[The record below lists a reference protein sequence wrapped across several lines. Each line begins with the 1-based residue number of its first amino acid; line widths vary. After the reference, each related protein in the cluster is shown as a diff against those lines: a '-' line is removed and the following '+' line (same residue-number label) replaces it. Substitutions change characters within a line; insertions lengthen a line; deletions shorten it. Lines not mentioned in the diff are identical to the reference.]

1 VTGQER
7 ELARADA
14 RDQEREHA
22 RGGAAHH
29 QVAPE
34 DAGVRLDAFVSRHLC
49 VSVGEA
55 RRRIEAGAV
64 RVDGQRR
71 RKGTT
76 LPAGARVSIE
86 EPTEAVGLV
95 AEPSPAVAFLY
106 EDAAL
111 IAIDKPAGMPSHPL
125 RAGERGTAA
134 NAIAARYPECAAASE
149 DPREGGLGHR
159 LDTGTSGVLLAARQ
173 RAAWLA
179 LRAALRA
186 PDCQKRYLAEVWGR
200 PPDEGD
206 VTAAIGRSGRRGGKV
221 RLDGG
226 RNPLPAQTSWHVLW
240 RGLTGAEETS
250 LVEARLHAGRA
261 HQVRAHLAAAGY
273 PIVGDDRYDPDF
285 AARGAA
291 GDTIPGTAEPRL
303 HLHAAAVS
311 FTHPVTA
318 RPLTIE
324 APPPSWARAPRGP

>member
-1 VTGQER
+1 MS
-7 ELARADA
+7 
-14 RDQEREHA
+14 
-22 RGGAAHH
+22 GGDGDH

-34 DAGVRLDAFVSRHLC
+34 EAGARLDAFVSRRLG

-55 RRRIEAGAV
+55 RRRIEAGCV

-71 RKGTT
+71 RKGAT

-86 EPTEAVGLV
+86 ALAAGLLPDPTAPV
-95 AEPSPAVAFLY
+95 SFLY
-106 EDAAL
+106 QDASL

-159 LDTGTSGVLLAARQ
+159 LDTGTSGVLLAARD

-186 PDCQKRYLAEVWGR
+186 ADCQKRYLAEVWGH
-200 PPDEGD
+200 PPEDGQS
-206 VTAAIGRSGRRGGKV
+206 TAAIGRTGRRGGRV
-221 RLDGG
+221 QLDGG
-226 RNPLPAQTSWHVLW
+226 RNPLPAETRWSVLFR
-240 RGLTGAEETS
+240 RGETS
-250 LVEARLHAGRA
+250 LLEARLHAGRA

-273 PIVGDDRYDPDF
+273 PIVGDDRYDPRF
-285 AARGAA
+285 GARGAG
-291 GDTIPGTAEPRL
+291 GDTIPGTAVPRL

-311 FTHPVTA
+311 FTHPLTA
-318 RPLTIE
+318 KPVTIE
-324 APPPSWARAPRGP
+324 APPPEWAGPGWGK

>member
-1 VTGQER
+1 VSGQGG
-7 ELARADA
+7 DP
-14 RDQEREHA
+14 A
-22 RGGAAHH
+22 RGHEPAGGGQH
-29 QVAPE
+29 QVGPE
-34 DAGVRLDAFVSRHLC
+34 DAGVRLDAFVSRQLGA
-49 VSVGEA
+49 SVGEA

-71 RKGTT
+71 RKGTV
-76 LPAGARVSIE
+76 LAAGARVSIE
-86 EPTEAVGLV
+86 ASAAGVGLV
-95 AEPSPAVAFLY
+95 AEPSPAVTFLY

-134 NAIAARYPECAAASE
+134 NAIAARYPECAGASE

-159 LDTGTSGVLLAARQ
+159 LDTGTSGVLLAARH

-186 PDCQKRYLAEVWGR
+186 PDCQKRYLAEVWGH
-200 PPDEGD
+200 PPDDGQ
-206 VTAAIGRSGRRGGKV
+206 VSTAIGRGGRRGAKV

-226 RNPLPAQTSWHVLW
+226 RNPLPAQTSWHVLT
-240 RGLTGAEETS
+240 RGQTGGLKTS
-250 LVEARLHAGRA
+250 LLEARLHAGRA
-261 HQVRAHLAAAGY
+261 HQVRAHLAAAGF
-273 PIVGDDRYDPDF
+273 PIVGDDRYDPAF

-291 GDTIPGTAEPRL
+291 GDTIPGTAQPRL

-324 APPPSWARAPRGP
+324 APPPSWAGAPRSP